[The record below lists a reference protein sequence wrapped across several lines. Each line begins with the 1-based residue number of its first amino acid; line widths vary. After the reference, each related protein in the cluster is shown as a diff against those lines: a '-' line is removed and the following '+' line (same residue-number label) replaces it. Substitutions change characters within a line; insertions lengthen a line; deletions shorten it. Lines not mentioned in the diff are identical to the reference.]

1 MGWCAGGEFDAKIFR
16 AVSPRQIF
24 FCHFPANSNNHS
36 VLTLKA
42 ATTTSSDRR
51 QIFRHSNSGLH
62 HWLLA
67 HPRPTERTHLTA
79 MGKRSREAAAG
90 ETFPEG
96 KSKKRKKDGKEPKEK
111 KKRLRELQKDIV
123 GLPEEEEEV
132 QEEAVEDGEAEAVS
146 KKAEK
151 KEKKRKMK
159 EEKKAAEAKEE
170 ELKESE
176 EATEAGAEEAK
187 TKVSKGDAKN
197 KVPKDDAKNKVPK
210 DDADLE
216 EEAAAAE
223 GRKPRFIVFVGT
235 FPSIFFSHPPSLP
248 GEPSLTLAPPRK
260 PPLLRHGRKHRGAL
274 QAAAPDLHPVPQ
286 PARRPDQVPR
296 VRVRRVHEL
305 QEHPDVPGQVAP
317 LDVR

>member
-1 MGWCAGGEFDAKIFR
+1 
-16 AVSPRQIF
+16 
-24 FCHFPANSNNHS
+24 
-36 VLTLKA
+36 
-42 ATTTSSDRR
+42 
-51 QIFRHSNSGLH
+51 
-62 HWLLA
+62 
-67 HPRPTERTHLTA
+67 

-170 ELKESE
+170 EIKESE

-235 FPSIFFSHPPSLP
+235 FPSIFFSPPFPTRRAIANASPPPGNLPYSATAASIEAHFKPLHPTSIRCLNQRDDPTKCRGCAFVEFTSSKSIRTCLDKWHHSTFDD
-248 GEPSLTLAPPRK
+248 GVSKARKINVELTCVTLSPHF
-260 PPLLRHGRKHRGAL
+260 PPLLA
-274 QAAAPDLHPVPQ
+274 
-286 PARRPDQVPR
+286 PR
-296 VRVRRVHEL
+296 VHGTLLGSFLRKRN
-305 QEHPDVPGQVAP
+305 
-317 LDVR
+317 